1 MVHIITSWEAQMYDG
16 SPDKPK
22 LGARQL
28 EILVHIA
35 LGSTYK
41 QTAHALG
48 ISKHPVH
55 ASLRKTIDKLGASG
69 RAHAVALALCKGL
82 LKPEMLKE
90 LVIPKELEAVDEH
103 GTLLEQVVTYI
114 ARGYINKEI
123 GLALGFGEQTVKN
136 FVMSITRELGARNRA
151 HVVTLALILGLVD
164 FENLGL

>member
-1 MVHIITSWEAQMYDG
+1 MRDKG
-16 SPDKPK
+16 SNKPI

-48 ISKHPVH
+48 ISIHTVH
-55 ASLRKTIDKLGASG
+55 NSLGKAIDKLGASG
-69 RAHAVALALCKGL
+69 RAHAVALAFGKGL
-82 LKPEMLKE
+82 LDLEMLKE
-90 LVIPKELEAVDEH
+90 LVIPKELEAVEEH

-123 GLALGFGEQTVKN
+123 GLALGFNEQTVKN
-136 FVMSITRELGARNRA
+136 VVMSITRELGARNRA
-151 HVVTLALILGLVD
+151 HVVTLALILGLLD
-164 FENLGL
+164 FKNLGL